1 VIRTTAS
8 RHSAPALACYFVV
21 AVLSSFAL
29 SACVGAKA
37 ASAGGASE
45 FDECAQ
51 GMIDD
56 LEDGNGQILPLEER
70 AGYWY
75 TFADEEGTTILPD
88 GELVPAKGG
97 AAGSQLAARIKGKTA
112 DERNV
117 WAGMAFSLTNPKG
130 TYDVSRYK
138 GISFYARKGKGST
151 AVMVFRM
158 PDANSDP
165 QGGVCKSC
173 WNDFAA
179 QLTLTDHWQKFV
191 LPFSELKQEPG
202 WGERHEEPALDK
214 VFELRWQIKTR
225 NVDYDIW
232 VDQIRFVGCP
242 EK

>member
-1 VIRTTAS
+1 MRSTS
-8 RHSAPALACYFVV
+8 RRHFEPFYRHFLFVSALTGLT
-21 AVLSSFAL
+21 LSG
-29 SACVGAKA
+29 CVGARGA
-37 ASAGGASE
+37 NAGGASE

-75 TFADEEGTTILPD
+75 TFADEDGTTIEPD

-97 AAGSQLAARIKGKTA
+97 AANSQLAARIKGKTA
-112 DERNV
+112 DQRNV

-130 TYDVSRYK
+130 TYDVSRYQ
-138 GISFYARKGKGST
+138 GISFYARKSKGST
-151 AVMVFRM
+151 AVIVFRM
-158 PDANSDP
+158 PDGNTDP

-173 WNDFAA
+173 WNDFSA

-202 WGERHEEPALDK
+202 WGERHPEPALDK

-232 VDQIRFVGCP
+232 VDQIRFIGCP
-242 EK
+242 KK